1 MNIINVQLLQ
11 AVVVGGGTAQRTENV
26 NCSSLD
32 QSARACVK

>member
-11 AVVVGGGTAQRTENV
+11 AVVGGGIAQRTENV